1 MLGNPMSWNCLFF
14 FLNTTLI
21 GFTSLEVKTS
31 GILVIIL
38 EGILNFKF

>member
-1 MLGNPMSWNCLFF
+1 M
-14 FLNTTLI
+14 TLS

-31 GILVIIL
+31 GILITIL